1 MGCQTYESI
10 NTIIM
15 KKNYHK
21 VKISTALV
29 MLFFSSLMI
38 GLAQKTRPAHIGFIY
53 PISTNGLS
61 APNVTNNFSLHAL
74 GGLSAG
80 EKGLGIYGLAGMVQ
94 GDANGLQVAGLWSKV
109 KGDVE
114 GLQVAGLMN
123 EAANAQQAVQIAGI
137 VNLLEM
143 DAPVQVA
150 GIFNKARH
158 VQGFQSAGIFNLSKS
173 AKGAQIA
180 GIANLT
186 KSVDGIQI
194 AGIVNEVDSVEGVQI
209 AGIVN
214 RAKKVNGVQI
224 AGIVNIA
231 ESSDYPIG
239 IINLIRDGEIRLGLY
254 ADENLTSMIT
264 LKSGGKKLYGIVG
277 LGSNLQY
284 QELPYAVEAGIGLKV
299 VDGSHFR
306 LDVEGTNLFMTNFK
320 RKGEYSRSGLK
331 VLPALVLSNK
341 VEIFAGPSI
350 NYMHTKYAIGDEL
363 AGMSLWN
370 RERKNVY
377 KAIHLG
383 LSAGINLRIN

>member
-1 MGCQTYESI
+1 
-10 NTIIM
+10 M
-15 KKNYHK
+15 KIHYHRF
-21 VKISTALV
+21 KICTALA
-29 MLFFSSLMI
+29 MLFCSSLTVV
-38 GLAQKTRPAHIGFIY
+38 LAQTTRPAHIGFIY
-53 PISTNGLS
+53 PISTNGLGAS
-61 APNVTNNFSLHAL
+61 NITNNFSLHAL

-80 EKGLGIYGLAGMVQ
+80 EKGLAIYGLAGMVQ

-109 KGDVE
+109 RGDVE

-123 EAANAQQAVQIAGI
+123 EARSANQAVQIAGI

-150 GIFNKARH
+150 GIFNKARQ
-158 VQGFQSAGIFNLSKS
+158 VQGFQTAGIFNLSQS
-173 AKGAQIA
+173 AKGAQVA

-186 KSVDGIQI
+186 NTVDGIQI
-194 AGIVNEVDSVEGVQI
+194 AGIVNEVDSVKGVQI

-239 IINLIRDGEIRLGLY
+239 IINLIQDGEIRLGLY
-254 ADENLTSMIT
+254 ADENLTSMII

-284 QELPYAVEAGIGLKV
+284 HELPYAVEAGIGLKV

-320 RKGEYSRSGLK
+320 RRGEYSRSGLK
-331 VLPALVLSNK
+331 VLPAIVLSNK
-341 VEIFAGPSI
+341 VEVFAGPSI

-370 RERKNVY
+370 RERRNVY

-383 LSAGINLRIN
+383 LSAGINLRIY